1 MKEESKQANGRH
13 KQASRVLLLM
23 GIRYRGA
30 GDVDELGYVYVNE
43 ILNVRVNVQGCHTR
57 CTCERTYVILNV
69 QNVRNR
75 LHYFLP
81 F

>member
-1 MKEESKQANGRH
+1 M
-13 KQASRVLLLM
+13 LLLM

-43 ILNVRVNVQGCHTR
+43 ILDVRVNVQGWYTR

-75 LHYFLP
+75 LHGMQNHNRFNCTN
-81 F
+81 FMN

>member
-43 ILNVRVNVQGCHTR
+43 ILDVRVNVQVWYTR

>member
-30 GDVDELGYVYVNE
+30 GDVDELDYVYVNE
-43 ILNVRVNVQGCHTR
+43 ILDVRVNVHGW
-57 CTCERTYVILNV
+57 YILDVRVNV
-69 QNVRNR
+69 
-75 LHYFLP
+75 HM
-81 F
+81 

>member
-30 GDVDELGYVYVNE
+30 GDVDELGYVYVNGM
-43 ILNVRVNVQGCHTR
+43 LDVRVNVHM
-57 CTCERTYVILNV
+57 
-69 QNVRNR
+69 
-75 LHYFLP
+75 
-81 F
+81 

>member
-1 MKEESKQANGRH
+1 MKEKSKQAIGRH

-30 GDVDELGYVYVNE
+30 GDVDELDYVYVNG
-43 ILNVRVNVQGCHTR
+43 ILDVRLNVRGWYTR

-69 QNVRNR
+69 RER
-75 LHYFLP
+75 T
-81 F
+81 